1 MNIKRIIFVVL
12 FSTNVAASGFTQMT
26 PESAYVQF
34 DKAQILYRQGSY
46 EDAVRT
52 YEAVRAGGLES
63 GALNFNLGNA
73 YFKLGQLGKAVL
85 NYERARRILPRDP
98 DVLSNYRYALSSAG
112 TETLE
117 QNFIERLVEDQ
128 VNFYTI
134 DELLIICLAVF
145 AAMAV
150 FSLLGLYLKWD
161 DRRRFIVVSLF
172 LAVFV
177 VYAGLFYLK
186 YKLDENQA
194 VVVTKTEARFEPLAD
209 STVYF
214 DLVQGSSV
222 RVIRNELAWSKIVRK
237 DGRLGWV
244 QAEHLERIE

>member
-1 MNIKRIIFVVL
+1 MRAALLSIIVSGILVG
-12 FSTNVAASGFTQMT
+12 ASFAQAG
-26 PESAYVQF
+26 PESALAQF
-34 DKAQILYRQGSY
+34 NQAQAFYRQGSY
-46 EDAVRT
+46 EEAVKA
-52 YEAVRAGGLES
+52 YEAVRKSGYES

-145 AAMAV
+145 AAMAA

-161 DRRRFIVVSLF
+161 DRRRFIVVSLL

-177 VYAGLFYLK
+177 FYAGLFYLK

-214 DLVQGSSV
+214 DLAQGSSV
-222 RVIRNELAWSKIVRK
+222 RIIRNELAWSKIVRK

-244 QAEHLERIE
+244 QTEHLERIE